1 MRSKS
6 SSMPTPARRC
16 GPRPSGFTPP
26 SCRPCRSISARMC
39 SSCRNGWPGFVRPET
54 NRRAPCGSPIGLFS
68 RDPMIRFA
76 ATRLIEI
83 VAMLVLMS
91 FVIYALIGLMPG
103 DPIDLMRSADPR
115 MSAADAARLK
125 ALYGLDQPL
134 LLRYAGW
141 AQQALAGDLGYSRLF
156 AAPVWRA
163 LLPRL
168 GNTLMLM
175 LPSFVLAVAV
185 ALGLGIAAAR
195 RPHSRL
201 DAAVNLF
208 CFAGVSMP
216 TFWLALLLILVFAA
230 GFGWLPASG
239 IATAGT
245 SDVADRLRHLVLP
258 VTTLTL
264 VSAAS
269 YTRYVRAAM
278 REALA
283 QDHIRTA
290 RAKGAGEARVI
301 FHHALRSALVPVTT
315 ILALSFGG
323 LVSGALVTE
332 TMFAYPGMGKLIFD
346 AVMGNDYNLA
356 LAALLLATITTMLA
370 NLAADLAYGWLDPR
384 VSYR

>member
-1 MRSKS
+1 
-6 SSMPTPARRC
+6 
-16 GPRPSGFTPP
+16 
-26 SCRPCRSISARMC
+26 
-39 SSCRNGWPGFVRPET
+39 
-54 NRRAPCGSPIGLFS
+54 
-68 RDPMIRFA
+68 MIRFA
-76 ATRLIEI
+76 ATRLVEI
-83 VAMLVLMS
+83 LAMLALMS

-141 AQQALAGDLGYSRLF
+141 AAQALAGDLGYSRLF

-168 GNTLMLM
+168 GNSLLLMG
-175 LPSFVLAVAV
+175 PSFLLAIAIAL
-185 ALGLGIAAAR
+185 ALGTAAAR
-195 RPHSRL
+195 RPGSRL
-201 DAAVNLF
+201 DAVINLF
-208 CFAGVSMP
+208 CFAGVSLP
-216 TFWLALLLILVFAA
+216 TFWLALVLILVFAA

-239 IATAGT
+239 IATAG
-245 SDVADRLRHLVLP
+245 SSGIADRLRHLILP

-356 LAALLLATITTMLA
+356 LAALLLATAVTMVA
-370 NLAADLAYGWLDPR
+370 NLAADLAYAWLDPR

>member
-54 NRRAPCGSPIGLFS
+54 NRRARCGSPIGRFS

-76 ATRLIEI
+76 ATRLVEI
-83 VAMLVLMS
+83 LAMLALMS
-91 FVIYALIGLMPG
+91 FVLYALIGLMPG

-134 LLRYAGW
+134 LLRYVGW
-141 AQQALAGDLGYSRLF
+141 GAQALAGDLGYSRLF

-168 GNTLMLM
+168 GNSLLLMG
-175 LPSFVLAVAV
+175 PSFVFAVAIAL
-185 ALGLGIAAAR
+185 ALGTAAAR
-195 RPHSRL
+195 RPGSRL
-201 DAAVNLF
+201 DAVINLF
-208 CFAGVSMP
+208 CFAGVSVP
-216 TFWLALLLILVFAA
+216 TFWLALVLILIFAA

-239 IATAGT
+239 VASAGS
-245 SDVADRLRHLVLP
+245 SDVGDRVRHLILP
-258 VTTLTL
+258 VATLSL
-264 VSAAS
+264 ASAGG

-290 RAKGAGEARVI
+290 RAKGASEARVV
-301 FHHALRSALVPVTT
+301 FRHALRSALVPVTT
-315 ILALSFGG
+315 VLALSFGG
-323 LVSGALVTE
+323 LVSGALITE

-356 LAALLLATITTMLA
+356 LAALLLATATAMLA

-384 VSYR
+384 IADR